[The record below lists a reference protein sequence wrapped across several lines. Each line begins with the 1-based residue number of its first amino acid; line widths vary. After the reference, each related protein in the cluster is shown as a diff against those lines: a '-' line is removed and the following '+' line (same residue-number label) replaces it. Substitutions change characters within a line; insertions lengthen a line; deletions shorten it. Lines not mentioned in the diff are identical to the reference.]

1 MGLLPKILPL
11 SREERQAKI
20 ERELLAVEAQIGGE
34 LFGPVPKGH
43 FRQFFCLD
51 EHTWVWHEEWI
62 DSGKKHAV
70 TTRYN
75 VRPSGVLKIQDG
87 KPYQQITVDEY
98 RNLLKAAE
106 LYEKRVEANY
116 QRLLQAA

>member
-20 ERELLAVEAQIGGE
+20 ERELLAAEAQIGGE
-34 LFGPVPKGH
+34 LFGPVPRGH

-62 DSGKKHAV
+62 DNGKKQAV

-106 LYEKRVEANY
+106 IYEKRVEANY